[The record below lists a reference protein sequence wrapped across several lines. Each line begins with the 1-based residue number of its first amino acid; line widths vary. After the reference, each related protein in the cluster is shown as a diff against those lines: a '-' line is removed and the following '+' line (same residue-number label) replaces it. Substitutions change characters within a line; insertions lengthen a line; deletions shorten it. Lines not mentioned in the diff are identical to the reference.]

1 MPSRP
6 KALDR
11 KKWAEGCMVK
21 GRNEPARLD
30 EVAHALAGA
39 RGQPDAAAEIARAA
53 TRNAYA
59 LFLPQAEQ

>member
-1 MPSRP
+1 
-6 KALDR
+6 
-11 KKWAEGCMVK
+11 MVK

-39 RGQPDAAAEIARAA
+39 RGQPEAAAEIARAA